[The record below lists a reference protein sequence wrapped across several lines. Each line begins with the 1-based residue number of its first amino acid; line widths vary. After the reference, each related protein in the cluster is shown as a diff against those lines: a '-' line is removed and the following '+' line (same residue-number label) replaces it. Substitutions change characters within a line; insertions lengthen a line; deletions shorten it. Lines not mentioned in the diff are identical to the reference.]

1 MIVRRAGKSGRQRL
15 NRAGEAGA
23 DSVRSVEAV
32 VVLIAVAT
40 VVAAFAKRLR
50 VPAPSLLVVAGLA
63 VGLLPGAPAVHVPP
77 AVVSLVVLPP
87 LLYAASE
94 ELSWRDLRAVWRPVA
109 VLAVGLVLA
118 SAAAVAAVAGAAAS
132 LSASMAFVLGAVLAS
147 TDPVAVSALARRL
160 SLPARVQTLV
170 QAESLFNDGT
180 SLVLF
185 QIAVSLAVG
194 GTAGMG
200 AAGTVLHG
208 AGEFAVLAGGG
219 AAAGAVV
226 AAGVIVVRRR
236 ITDPVLETVTALI
249 TPYLA
254 YLLGQALHV
263 SGVTAVIVAG
273 LVIGARRS
281 QITTAQTRLQLHSV
295 YQTVIFGL
303 ESVVFALI
311 GLELP
316 TLVRELGRTGGW
328 PLAALAV
335 TGALIATRVA
345 WVFPV
350 LAFSQWRHSKRR
362 PSWPVPAVVTWA
374 GTRGVVPLAAVLS
387 IPLTTAS
394 GAALPQR
401 DLVLVLAAAAIV
413 ISLIVQGFTLEPLA
427 RLAGFGPAS
436 AASPGHEET
445 VARLRLAEAGLA
457 RLEEL
462 ADDGAAPDEV
472 IDRLRTSLQSR
483 IGTTRARLAHDRGGN
498 PGALTER
505 ELRGDLIAAENAEL
519 SRLYDAG
526 TISAA
531 TRQRLQRSLDL
542 ETTRLAEGRQ

>member
-1 MIVRRAGKSGRQRL
+1 
-15 NRAGEAGA
+15 
-23 DSVRSVEAV
+23 VRSVEAV
-32 VVLIAVAT
+32 VLLVALAT
-40 VVAAFAKRLR
+40 VVAAFAGRLR
-50 VPAPSLLVVAGLA
+50 VPAPSLLVAAGVA

-118 SAAAVAAVAGAAAS
+118 SAAAVAAVAGAVAS
-132 LSASMAFVLGAVLAS
+132 LSVSMAFVLGAVLAS
-147 TDPVAVSALARRL
+147 TDPVAVSALGRRL

-185 QIAVSLAVG
+185 QIAVSFAVG
-194 GTAGMG
+194 G
-200 AAGTVLHG
+200 AAGTTGAAALLHG
-208 AGEFAVLAGGG
+208 AVEFAVLAGGG
-219 AAAGAVV
+219 AAAGAAV

-249 TPYLA
+249 TPYVA
-254 YLLGQALHV
+254 YLLGETLHV

-273 LVIGARRS
+273 LALGAWRS
-281 QITTAQTRLQLHSV
+281 KITTAQTRLQLHSV
-295 YQTVIFGL
+295 YQTVIFLL

-316 TLVRELGRTGGW
+316 TLVRELGSAGRW

-335 TGALIATRVA
+335 TGTLIATRVA

-350 LAFSQWRHSKRR
+350 WAAYQWRRGKRR
-362 PSWPVPAVVTWA
+362 PSWPVPAVVSWA
-374 GTRGVVPLAAVLS
+374 GTRGVVPLAAALS

-394 GAALPQR
+394 GAVLPQR

-427 RLAGFGPAS
+427 RLAGFGS
-436 AASPGHEET
+436 AAGPAHEET
-445 VARLRLAEAGLA
+445 IARLRLAEAGLA
-457 RLEEL
+457 RLDEL
-462 ADDGAAPDEV
+462 AEAGAAPDEV
-472 IDRLRTSLQSR
+472 IDRLRTGLQAR
-483 IGTTRARLAHDRGGN
+483 IGTTRARLDEKPDAAGT
-498 PGALTER
+498 ALTER

-526 TISAA
+526 TIGAA
-531 TRQRLQRSLDL
+531 TRRRLQRSLDL
-542 ETTRLAEGRQ
+542 EIARLTDGHR

>member
-1 MIVRRAGKSGRQRL
+1 M
-15 NRAGEAGA
+15 
-23 DSVRSVEAV
+23 RSVEAV
-32 VVLIAVAT
+32 VLLVALAT
-40 VVAAFAKRLR
+40 VVAAFAGRLR
-50 VPAPSLLVVAGLA
+50 VPAPSLLVAVGVA

-118 SAAAVAAVAGAAAS
+118 SAAAVAAVAGAVAS
-132 LSASMAFVLGAVLAS
+132 LSVSMAFVLGAVLAS
-147 TDPVAVSALARRL
+147 TDPVAVSALGRRL

-185 QIAVSLAVG
+185 QIAVSFAVG
-194 GTAGMG
+194 G
-200 AAGTVLHG
+200 AAGTTGAAALLHG
-208 AGEFAVLAGGG
+208 AVEFAVLAGGG
-219 AAAGAVV
+219 AAAGAAV

-249 TPYLA
+249 TPYVA
-254 YLLGQALHV
+254 YLLGETLHV

-273 LVIGARRS
+273 LALGAWRS
-281 QITTAQTRLQLHSV
+281 KITTAQTRLQLHSV
-295 YQTVIFGL
+295 YQTVIFLL

-316 TLVRELGRTGGW
+316 TLVRELGSAGRW

-335 TGALIATRVA
+335 TGTLIATRVA

-350 LAFSQWRHSKRR
+350 WAAYQWRRGKRR
-362 PSWPVPAVVTWA
+362 PSWPVPAVVSWA
-374 GTRGVVPLAAVLS
+374 GTRGVVPLAAALS

-394 GAALPQR
+394 GAVLPQR

-427 RLAGFGPAS
+427 RLAGFGS
-436 AASPGHEET
+436 AAGPAHEET
-445 VARLRLAEAGLA
+445 IARLRLAEAGLA
-457 RLEEL
+457 RLDEL
-462 ADDGAAPDEV
+462 AEAGAAPDEV
-472 IDRLRTSLQSR
+472 IDRLRTGLQAR
-483 IGTTRARLAHDRGGN
+483 IGTTRARLDEN
-498 PGALTER
+498 PDAAGTALTER

-526 TISAA
+526 TIGAA
-531 TRQRLQRSLDL
+531 TRRRLQRSLDL
-542 ETTRLAEGRQ
+542 EIARLTDGHR

>member
-1 MIVRRAGKSGRQRL
+1 
-15 NRAGEAGA
+15 
-23 DSVRSVEAV
+23 VRSVEAV
-32 VVLIAVAT
+32 VLLVALAT
-40 VVAAFAKRLR
+40 VVAAFAGRLR
-50 VPAPSLLVVAGLA
+50 VPAPSLLVAVGVA

-118 SAAAVAAVAGAAAS
+118 SAAAVAAVAGAVAS
-132 LSASMAFVLGAVLAS
+132 LSVSMAFVLGAVLAS
-147 TDPVAVSALARRL
+147 TDPVAVSALGRRL

-185 QIAVSLAVG
+185 QIAVSFAVG
-194 GTAGMG
+194 G
-200 AAGTVLHG
+200 AAGTTGAAALLHG
-208 AGEFAVLAGGG
+208 AVEFAVLAGGG
-219 AAAGAVV
+219 AAAGAAV

-249 TPYLA
+249 TPYVA
-254 YLLGQALHV
+254 YLLGETLHV

-273 LVIGARRS
+273 LALGAWRS
-281 QITTAQTRLQLHSV
+281 KITTAQTRLQLHSV
-295 YQTVIFGL
+295 YQTVIFLL

-316 TLVRELGRTGGW
+316 TLVRALGSAGRW

-335 TGALIATRVA
+335 TGTLIATRVA

-350 LAFSQWRHSKRR
+350 WAAYQWRRGKRR
-362 PSWPVPAVVTWA
+362 PSWPVPAVVSWA
-374 GTRGVVPLAAVLS
+374 GTRGVVPLAAALS

-394 GAALPQR
+394 GAVLPQR

-427 RLAGFGPAS
+427 RLAGFGRAAGPA
-436 AASPGHEET
+436 HEET
-445 VARLRLAEAGLA
+445 IARLRLAEAGLA
-457 RLEEL
+457 RLDEL
-462 ADDGAAPDEV
+462 AEAGAAPDEV
-472 IDRLRTSLQSR
+472 IDRLRTGLQAR
-483 IGTTRARLAHDRGGN
+483 IGTTRARLDEN
-498 PGALTER
+498 PDAAGTALTER
-505 ELRGDLIAAENAEL
+505 ELHRDLIAAENAEL

-526 TISAA
+526 TIGAA
-531 TRQRLQRSLDL
+531 TRRRLQRSLDL
-542 ETTRLAEGRQ
+542 ETARLTEGHR

>member
-1 MIVRRAGKSGRQRL
+1 
-15 NRAGEAGA
+15 
-23 DSVRSVEAV
+23 
-32 VVLIAVAT
+32 VVLLVALAT
-40 VVAAFAKRLR
+40 VVAAFAGRLR
-50 VPAPSLLVVAGLA
+50 VPAPSLLVAVGVA

-118 SAAAVAAVAGAAAS
+118 SAAAVAAVAGAVAS
-132 LSASMAFVLGAVLAS
+132 LSVSMAFVLGAVLAS
-147 TDPVAVSALARRL
+147 TDPVAVSALGRRL

-185 QIAVSLAVG
+185 QIAVSFAVG
-194 GTAGMG
+194 G
-200 AAGTVLHG
+200 AAGTTGAAALLHG
-208 AGEFAVLAGGG
+208 AVEFAVLAGGG
-219 AAAGAVV
+219 AAAGAAV

-236 ITDPVLETVTALI
+236 IIDPVLETVTALI
-249 TPYLA
+249 TPYVA
-254 YLLGQALHV
+254 YLLGETLHV

-273 LVIGARRS
+273 LALGAWRS
-281 QITTAQTRLQLHSV
+281 KITTAQTRLQLHSV
-295 YQTVIFGL
+295 YQTVIFLL

-316 TLVRELGRTGGW
+316 TLVRELGSAGRW

-335 TGALIATRVA
+335 TGTLIATRVA

-350 LAFSQWRHSKRR
+350 WAAYQWRRGKRR
-362 PSWPVPAVVTWA
+362 PSWPVPAVVSWA
-374 GTRGVVPLAAVLS
+374 GTRGVVPLAAALS

-394 GAALPQR
+394 GAVLPQR

-427 RLAGFGPAS
+427 RLAGFGS
-436 AASPGHEET
+436 AAGPAHEET
-445 VARLRLAEAGLA
+445 IARLRLAEAGLA
-457 RLEEL
+457 RLDEL
-462 ADDGAAPDEV
+462 AEAGAAPDEV
-472 IDRLRTSLQSR
+472 IDRLRTGLQAR
-483 IGTTRARLAHDRGGN
+483 IGTTRARLDEKPDAAGT
-498 PGALTER
+498 ALTER

-519 SRLYDAG
+519 SRLYGAG
-526 TISAA
+526 TIGAA
-531 TRQRLQRSLDL
+531 TRRRLQRSLDL
-542 ETTRLAEGRQ
+542 EIARLTDGHR

>member
-1 MIVRRAGKSGRQRL
+1 MGT
-15 NRAGEAGA
+15 
-23 DSVRSVEAV
+23 VET
-32 VVLIAVAT
+32 VVLLVALAT
-40 VVAAFAKRLR
+40 VVAAFAGRLR
-50 VPAPSLLVVAGLA
+50 VPAPSLLVAAGLA
-63 VGLLPGAPAVHVPP
+63 VGLLPGAPMVHVPP

-94 ELSWRDLRAVWRPVA
+94 ELPWRDLRAVWRPVA

-118 SAAAVAAVAGAAAS
+118 SAAAVAAVAGAVAS
-132 LSASMAFVLGAVLAS
+132 LSVSMAFVLGAVLAS

-160 SLPARVQTLV
+160 SLPARVQALV

-194 GTAGMG
+194 GTAGMTV
-200 AAGTVLHG
+200 AGTLLHG
-208 AGEFAVLAGGG
+208 VGEFAVLAGGG
-219 AAAGAVV
+219 VAAGAAV
-226 AAGVIVVRRR
+226 AAGVIAVRRR

-249 TPYLA
+249 TPYVA
-254 YLLGQALHV
+254 YLLGETLHV

-273 LVIGARRS
+273 LAIGAWRS
-281 QITTAQTRLQLHSV
+281 KITTAQTRLQLHSV
-295 YQTVIFGL
+295 YQTVIFLL

-316 TLVRELGRTGGW
+316 TLVKELGRPGPW
-328 PLAALAV
+328 LLAALAV
-335 TGALIATRVA
+335 TGTLIATRVA

-350 LAFSQWRHSKRR
+350 FAISQRRRGQRR
-362 PSWPVPAVVTWA
+362 PVWPVAAVVSWA
-374 GTRGVVPLAAVLS
+374 GTRGVVPLAAALS

-394 GAALPQR
+394 GAPLPQR

-427 RLAGFGPAS
+427 RFAGFGQATT
-436 AASPGHEET
+436 AGPGHEET
-445 VARLRLAEAGLA
+445 VARLRMAEAGLA

-462 ADDGAAPDEV
+462 AEDGAAPDAV
-472 IDRLRTSLQSR
+472 IDRLRATLQARVGSA
-483 IGTTRARLAHDRGGN
+483 RARLDAG
-498 PGALTER
+498 PGAGPPARTER

-519 SRLYDAG
+519 SRLFQAG

-531 TRQRLQRSLDL
+531 TRRRLQRTLDL
-542 ETTRLAEGRQ
+542 ETARLTEGQH